1 MITLRVDNHLIRV
14 QTNNIVDNDRLSY
27 NRITKCSE
35 NGVKK

>member
-14 QTNNIVDNDRLSY
+14 QTNIVDNDRLSY